1 MKNIILTIVALT
13 SMQAFSF
20 EEISNKVIYG
30 DDNRRL
36 MTELDAELDKEVIEQ
51 SSSVLAQIPNWRIDF
66 SDKTKISIQTKNL
79 QKGINYCADE
89 RFSELPSVSSCT
101 AFLVSPDLIITAGHC
116 VKDKYDCKK
125 QTWVL
130 DYNSGGEF
138 ISPMGAVNFER
149 ESTYQ
154 CAELVSW
161 SNNSKL
167 DYSLIR
173 LDRKVIGRKPLK
185 LRRSGK
191 VNSDETLTVIGHP
204 LGLPKIIG
212 DFVTVRENNLDFTF
226 KTNADTFSGNSGS
239 PLIGSNSKL
248 VEGVLIKGD
257 DDFELDIDLQCQ
269 RTKRCREK
277 ECKGETFI
285 RSTVL
290 PLKYIP
296 NN

>member
-1 MKNIILTIVALT
+1 MKNIILSIISLMSVTVIAHEDL
-13 SMQAFSF
+13 
-20 EEISNKVIYG
+20 SNKVIYG

-36 MTELDAELDKEVIEQ
+36 FTELDSELDKELIEQ
-51 SSSVLAQIPNWRIDF
+51 ASVVFAQIPNWRIDF
-66 SDKTKISIQTKNL
+66 SDKTKLKVQTKDL
-79 QKGINYCADE
+79 QGGLNFCPGE
-89 RFSELPSVSSCT
+89 RFADLPIVSSCT
-101 AFLVSPDLIITAGHC
+101 AFLVSPDLIMTAGHC

-130 DYNSGGEF
+130 DFHSGGEF
-138 ISPMGAVNFER
+138 TSPSGAVSFDKEQ
-149 ESTYQ
+149 TYQ

-173 LDRKVIGRKPLK
+173 LDRKVLDRKPLK
-185 LRRSGK
+185 LRRTGK
-191 VNSDETLTVIGHP
+191 INIDEILTVIGHP

-212 DFVTVRENNLDFTF
+212 DFVTVRENKLDYVF

-239 PLIGSNSKL
+239 PLIGAESKL
-248 VEGVLIKGD
+248 VEGVLIRGD

-269 RTKRCREK
+269 RVKRCTDNDCR
-277 ECKGETFI
+277 GETFI